1 MNDALLLPTLADI
14 ESLARQAGEI
24 LRNGYE
30 QAHEVRYKGKIDL
43 VTEIDHQSEDFIL
56 GEIKKK
62 FPGHQV
68 VSEEAGLVPGAV
80 EQQWYID
87 PLDGTVNY
95 AHGVPFFSVSIAF
108 ALSGKVILGAVY
120 DPLRDELFSACRGT
134 GAHLNGRKLQASA
147 ATELEKCLLVTGFPY
162 DTWSSPRNNLENFS
176 KVSRLTQGVR
186 RSGFCCPGPVL
197 RGRRAI
203 GWLLGIDSQPV
214 GRGSGRAGGGGS
226 RGIGDCHGWQRELP
240 LSALFVAGSP
250 TGDIFTTVEITAGR
264 ARFPGDI
271 IFLL

>member
-1 MNDALLLPTLADI
+1 MHDDILLPTLADI

-30 QAHEVRYKGKIDL
+30 TTHEVRYKGKIDL
-43 VTEIDHQSEDFIL
+43 VTEIDHQSEDFLL
-56 GEIKKK
+56 GEITKR
-62 FPGHQV
+62 FPGHQI
-68 VSEEAGLVPGAV
+68 VSEEAGLLPGAV

-108 ALSGKVILGAVY
+108 ALGGKVILGAVY
-120 DPLRDELFSACRGT
+120 DPLRDELFSAVRDQ
-134 GAHLNGRKLQASA
+134 GANLNRRRLKTST

-186 RSGFCCPGPVL
+186 R
-197 RGRRAI
+197 
-203 GWLLGIDSQPV
+203 LGSAALDLCYV
-214 GRGSGRAGGGGS
+214 G
-226 RGIGDCHGWQRELP
+226 
-240 LSALFVAGSP
+240 
-250 TGDIFTTVEITAGR
+250 AGR
-264 ARFPGDI
+264 LDGYWELTLNPWDVAAG
-271 IFLL
+271 